1 MTLAGFRSSNH
12 PQQVAK
18 RGATDR
24 DNLGTDP
31 ELFAKLDERFHF
43 TLDVAASSKN
53 AKCND
58 FYDEWMNGLGLAWTG
73 RVWCNPPYSQ
83 IRDWVEKA
91 WAEWETG
98 DCELIAMLLPANRPE
113 QAWWQ
118 DLVEPYRD
126 RGNDLTTEFIRGRQR
141 FVMPGAEAIGPNERP
156 PFGCVLLIW
165 QLPIDAAPTG
175 EIADGSTDRYWP
187 EGGGTGGR

>member
-1 MTLAGFRSSNH
+1 MSLVGFKASNH
-12 PQQVAK
+12 PQQVGT

-31 ELFAKLDERFHF
+31 KLFATLDQRFHF
-43 TLDVAASSKN
+43 TLDVAASHENTKCRQYYRKEGN
-53 AKCND
+53 A
-58 FYDEWMNGLGLAWTG
+58 LAQPWFE
-73 RVWCNPPYSQ
+73 RVWCNPPYSEIAQ
-83 IRDWVEKA
+83 WVRKA
-91 WAEWETG
+91 WDEWELGRTQ
-98 DCELIAMLLPANRPE
+98 LIVMLLPANRPE

-126 RGNDLTTEFIRGRQR
+126 RPGSPLRTEFLRGRQR

-165 QLPIDAAPTG
+165 EAP
-175 EIADGSTDRYWP
+175 
-187 EGGGTGGR
+187 